1 MADKPKP
8 LQISWEDLQKMG
20 NPENAPELESEV
32 DADLSYLKLPV
43 KVHYERKGRG
53 GREALIIRGL
63 ESLAEDALETY
74 CKKIKSRIG
83 VGGAVK
89 EGEIII
95 QGNQRD
101 KVVAILIELGFRN
114 VKKAGG

>member
-20 NPENAPELESEV
+20 NPENAPELESDVE
-32 DADLSYLKLPV
+32 AEQSFLKLPV

-63 ESLAEDALETY
+63 ESLEDGTLDNY
-74 CKKIKSRIG
+74 CKKIKSSLG
-83 VGGAVK
+83 VGGAAK

-101 KVVAILIELGFRN
+101 KVVTILNELGFKN